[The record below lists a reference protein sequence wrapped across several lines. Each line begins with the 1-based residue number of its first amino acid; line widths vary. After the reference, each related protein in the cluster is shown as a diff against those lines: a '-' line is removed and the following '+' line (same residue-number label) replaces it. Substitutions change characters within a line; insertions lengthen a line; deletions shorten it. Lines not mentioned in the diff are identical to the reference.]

1 MQRATNVLFV
11 SLSSFS
17 SHLDRIRVRV
27 SVRRGKNGGNPDVT
41 CFTRRQSLL
50 LLPASFVPIVVVL
63 PRNIEESAISAFAS
77 LPTSRIPTFFQPHS
91 FLAPYFSSS
100 ILHTVNVKTFNR
112 LRKKRVYIRKYER
125 TRAFLDLVSRFC
137 NSDSFGSRVILS
149 LKIYPPCRMARFVP
163 CSTGCFER
171 IRNERRE
178 INILRLKLIYAKKV
192 YILHISTV
200 LYF

>member
-1 MQRATNVLFV
+1 MLKTSKFCSFPLALSPYILIIHIYIYTYACFGWERKERREPRRHVLHP
-11 SLSSFS
+11 SAKPSPPS
-17 SHLDRIRVRV
+17 
-27 SVRRGKNGGNPDVT
+27 
-41 CFTRRQSLL
+41 
-50 LLPASFVPIVVVL
+50 PASFVPIVVVL
-63 PRNIEESAISAFAS
+63 PRNTEESAISAFAS

-112 LRKKRVYIRKYER
+112 PRLRKKRVYISKYER

-178 INILRLKLIYAKKV
+178 INILR
-192 YILHISTV
+192 
-200 LYF
+200 